1 MICIGRASLDWMSC
15 SLAKVLMRRKI
26 RTPRLWILCRL
37 GPPRAAFRRPPAI
50 SYHTHIFGGCVC
62 RVVKTAPLL
71 RTDIREQGGSSS
83 SSTKTISRTRSTQLQ
98 RERESQ
104 KILLVKTLISS
115 DWGLVRWRIIFRVRC
130 IWPSCNRVWFVQD
143 SRVTAALSRAERK
156 TRVCVSLSKAK
167 RVKSQQAAARRRR
180 SSRGQHAPR
189 QGQQHDKKIVTLF
202 EFQTRCAGSSPNLNS
217 PKRIGLFFKTD

>member
-1 MICIGRASLDWMSC
+1 LENNISGALHLTLVQSSL
-15 SLAKVLMRRKI
+15 I
-26 RTPRLWILCRL
+26 RPRL
-37 GPPRAAFRRPPAI
+37 
-50 SYHTHIFGGCVC
+50 
-62 RVVKTAPLL
+62 
-71 RTDIREQGGSSS
+71 
-83 SSTKTISRTRSTQLQ
+83 
-98 RERESQ
+98 
-104 KILLVKTLISS
+104 
-115 DWGLVRWRIIFRVRC
+115 
-130 IWPSCNRVWFVQD
+130 
-143 SRVTAALSRAERK
+143 RVTAALSRAERK